1 MRELRHEYI
10 RAIQEEE
17 QRTATLREKYVKH
30 KGLVEEEV
38 RADVEEAFG
47 ALAEWAKEAAKADIG
62 GGPLDALA
70 HGARGRPAG
79 RQKLEGEQPSVFD
92 AERRREVLLLQRY
105 I

>member
-30 KGLVEEEV
+30 KGIVEEEV

-47 ALAEWAKEAAKADIG
+47 ELAEWAKEAAKADIG
-62 GGPLDALA
+62 GGPRMISRPPTWAAIPNEGLRKKTRKLGMGRGNEEG
-70 HGARGRPAG
+70 GASLP
-79 RQKLEGEQPSVFD
+79 
-92 AERRREVLLLQRY
+92 
-105 I
+105 